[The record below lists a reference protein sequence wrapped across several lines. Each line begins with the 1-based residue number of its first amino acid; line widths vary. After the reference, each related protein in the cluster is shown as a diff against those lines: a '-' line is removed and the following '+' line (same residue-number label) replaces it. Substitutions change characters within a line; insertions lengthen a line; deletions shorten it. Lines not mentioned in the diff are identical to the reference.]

1 MIDESAMNRQIRRP
15 AWVNQDPKG
24 HLHGWRAKA
33 HEIIFEADTPA
44 GKAFDIALI
53 VTILVSV
60 VAVML
65 ESVAPIRARY
75 GSVLRVTEWVI
86 TVLFTIEYIL
96 RLLCVGQPARYA
108 RSFFGV
114 IDLLA
119 ILPTYISVIV
129 PGTQALAVVRILRLL
144 RVFRVLKLVQYVQEA
159 SVLRQALANSGR
171 KILVFV
177 FVVFTIV
184 IIVGATM
191 YLVEGEAAGFTS
203 IPISVYWAVVTLTT
217 VGYGDI
223 APITALGQFLSALL
237 MIMGYGI
244 IAVPTGIV
252 TTELVRGQQS
262 EITTQ
267 ACHECSLDGHDRDA
281 KFCKGCGAKL

>member
-1 MIDESAMNRQIRRP
+1 MNRLVRRP
-15 AWVNQDPKG
+15 DWVDQDPKG

-44 GKAFDIALI
+44 GRAFDIALI

-75 GSVLRVTEWVI
+75 GSVLRITEWVI
-86 TVLFTIEYIL
+86 TVVFTIEYIL

-108 RSFFGV
+108 RSFFGI

-119 ILPTYISVIV
+119 ILPTYISFFI
-129 PGTQALAVVRILRLL
+129 PGAQALAVVRVLRIL
-144 RVFRVLKLVQYVQEA
+144 RVFRVLKLVQYVKEA
-159 SVLRQALANSGR
+159 SVLRQALINSGR

-184 IIVGATM
+184 IIVGAMM

-223 APITALGQFLSALL
+223 APVTALGQFLSAVL

-252 TTELVRGQQS
+252 TTELVRGQQG
-262 EITTQ
+262 EMTTQ
-267 ACHECSLDGHDRDA
+267 ACHECSLEGHDPDA
-281 KFCKGCGAKL
+281 KYCKGCGAQL

>member
-1 MIDESAMNRQIRRP
+1 MSPDPRRP
-15 AWVNQDPKG
+15 RWVDQDPKG
-24 HLHGWRAKA
+24 HLQGWRAKA
-33 HEIIFEADTPA
+33 HEIIFEADTPL

-65 ESVAPIRARY
+65 ESVAPVRARY
-75 GSVLRVTEWVI
+75 GSVLRITEWVI

-119 ILPTYISVIV
+119 ILPTYISFFV
-129 PGTQALAVVRILRLL
+129 PGTQALAVVRVLRLL

-177 FVVFTIV
+177 FVVFMIV

-223 APITALGQFLSALL
+223 APVTALGQFLSALL
-237 MIMGYGI
+237 MIVGYGI

-252 TTELVRGQQS
+252 TTELVRGQQR
-262 EITTQ
+262 EISTRV
-267 ACHECSLDGHDRDA
+267 CHECSLEGHDPDA
-281 KFCKGCGAKL
+281 KHCKGCGAML

>member
-1 MIDESAMNRQIRRP
+1 MNRLVRRP
-15 AWVNQDPKG
+15 DWVDQDPKG

-53 VTILVSV
+53 VTILFSV

-65 ESVAPIRARY
+65 ESVAPVRARY

-86 TVLFTIEYIL
+86 TVVFTIEYIL

-108 RSFFGV
+108 RSFFGI

-119 ILPTYISVIV
+119 ILPTYISFFI
-129 PGTQALAVVRILRLL
+129 PGAQALAVVRVLRIL
-144 RVFRVLKLVQYVQEA
+144 RVFRVLKLVQYVKEA
-159 SVLRQALANSGR
+159 SVLRQALINSGR

-184 IIVGATM
+184 IIVGAMM
-191 YLVEGEAAGFTS
+191 YLVEGEASGFTS

-223 APITALGQFLSALL
+223 SPNTSPGQFLASLI
-237 MIMGYGI
+237 MIMGYAI

-252 TTELVRGQQS
+252 TAAMVRQEGKDKV
-262 EITTQ
+262 TTR
-267 ACHECSLDGHDRDA
+267 ACSICSAEGHDPDA
-281 KFCKGCGAKL
+281 KFCKFCGEQL

>member
-1 MIDESAMNRQIRRP
+1 MSPQSTWPGWVDE
-15 AWVNQDPKG
+15 DPQG
-24 HLHGWRAKA
+24 HLRGWRAKA

-53 VTILVSV
+53 VTILLSV

-65 ESVAPIRARY
+65 ESVAPIRLRY
-75 GSVLRVTEWVI
+75 GSILRITEWVI
-86 TVLFTIEYIL
+86 TILFTIEYVL

-108 RSFFGV
+108 RSFFGI

-119 ILPTYISVIV
+119 ILPTYISFFV
-129 PGTQALAVVRILRLL
+129 PGAQALAVVRVLRIL

-159 SVLRQALANSGR
+159 RVLRQALANSGR
-171 KILVFV
+171 KILVFL

-184 IIVGATM
+184 IIVGALM
-191 YLVEGEAAGFTS
+191 YLVEGADAGFTS

-223 APITALGQFLSALL
+223 APVTALGQFLSALL
-237 MIMGYGI
+237 MIVGYGI

-252 TTELVRGQQS
+252 TTELVRGQGR
-262 EITTQ
+262 EMTTQ
-267 ACHECSLDGHDRDA
+267 ACRECSLEGHDPDA
-281 KFCKGCGAKL
+281 RFCKRCGAGL

>member
-1 MIDESAMNRQIRRP
+1 MSPLSTSP
-15 AWVNQDPKG
+15 AWVGQDPKG
-24 HLHGWRAKA
+24 HLHGWRAKV
-33 HEIIFEADTPA
+33 HEIIFEADTRA
-44 GKAFDIALI
+44 GKVFDIALI
-53 VTILVSV
+53 VTILLSV

-65 ESVAPIRARY
+65 ESVNPVRARY
-75 GSVLRVTEWVI
+75 GSILRTTEWVI
-86 TVLFTIEYIL
+86 TILFTVEYIL

-108 RSFFGV
+108 RSFFGI

-129 PGTQALAVVRILRLL
+129 PGAQALAVVRVLRIL

-159 SVLRQALANSGR
+159 RVLRQALANSGR

-184 IIVGATM
+184 IIVGALM
-191 YLVEGEAAGFTS
+191 YFVEGEDAGFTS
-203 IPISVYWAVVTLTT
+203 IPVSVYWAVVTLTT

-223 APITALGQFLSALL
+223 APATALGQFLSAML
-237 MIMGYGI
+237 MIVGYGI

-252 TTELVRGQQS
+252 TTELVRGQQR
-262 EITTQ
+262 EMTTQ
-267 ACHECSLDGHDRDA
+267 VCPQCSVEGHDPDA
-281 KFCKGCGAKL
+281 KFCKGCGSEL

>member
-1 MIDESAMNRQIRRP
+1 MNRLVRRP
-15 AWVNQDPKG
+15 DWVDQDPTG

-44 GKAFDIALI
+44 GRAFDIALI

-75 GSVLRVTEWVI
+75 GSVLRITEWVI
-86 TVLFTIEYIL
+86 TVVFTIEYIL

-108 RSFFGV
+108 RSFFGI

-119 ILPTYISVIV
+119 ILPTYISFFI
-129 PGTQALAVVRILRLL
+129 PGAQALAVVRVLRIL
-144 RVFRVLKLVQYVQEA
+144 RVFRVLKLVQYVKEA
-159 SVLRQALANSGR
+159 SVLRQALINSGR

-184 IIVGATM
+184 IIVGAMM
-191 YLVEGEAAGFTS
+191 YLIEGEAAGFTS

-223 APITALGQFLSALL
+223 APVTALGQFLSAVL

-252 TTELVRGQQS
+252 TTELVRGQQG
-262 EITTQ
+262 EMTTQ
-267 ACHECSLDGHDRDA
+267 ACHECSLEGHDPDA
-281 KFCKGCGAKL
+281 KYCKGCGAQL

>member
-1 MIDESAMNRQIRRP
+1 MSPQSARP
-15 AWVNQDPKG
+15 AWVDQDPRG
-24 HLHGWRAKA
+24 HLHGWRAKV

-53 VTILVSV
+53 VMILLSV

-65 ESVAPIRARY
+65 ESVAPVRARY
-75 GSVLRVTEWVI
+75 GPELRATEWVI
-86 TVLFTIEYIL
+86 TVVFTIEYIL

-108 RSFFGV
+108 RSFFGI

-129 PGTQALAVVRILRLL
+129 PGAQALAVVRVLRIL

-159 SVLRQALANSGR
+159 RVLRQALANSGR
-171 KILVFV
+171 KILVV
-177 FVVFTIV
+177 LFVVFTIV
-184 IIVGATM
+184 IIVGALM
-191 YLVEGEAAGFTS
+191 YLIEGANAGFTS

-223 APITALGQFLSALL
+223 APVTAFGQFLSALL
-237 MIMGYGI
+237 MIVGYGI

-252 TTELVRGQQS
+252 TTELVRGQQREVS
-262 EITTQ
+262 TQ
-267 ACHECSLDGHDRDA
+267 VCRECSLEGHEPDA
-281 KFCKGCGAKL
+281 KFCKGCGSEL

>member
-1 MIDESAMNRQIRRP
+1 MNRLVRRP
-15 AWVNQDPKG
+15 DWVDQDPKG
-24 HLHGWRAKA
+24 HLRGWRAKA

-53 VTILVSV
+53 VTILFSV

-86 TVLFTIEYIL
+86 TVVFTIEYIL

-108 RSFFGV
+108 RSFFGI

-119 ILPTYISVIV
+119 ILPTYISFFI
-129 PGTQALAVVRILRLL
+129 PGAQALAVVRVLRIL
-144 RVFRVLKLVQYVQEA
+144 RVFRVLKLVQYVKEA
-159 SVLRQALANSGR
+159 SVLRQALINSGR

-184 IIVGATM
+184 IIVGAMM
-191 YLVEGEAAGFTS
+191 YLVEGEPSGFTS

-223 APITALGQFLSALL
+223 APITPLGRFLSALL

-252 TTELVRGQQS
+252 TTELVRGQQA
-262 EITTQ
+262 EITTR
-267 ACHECSLDGHDRDA
+267 ACHECSLEGHDPDA
-281 KFCKGCGAKL
+281 KHCKGCGAEL

>member
-1 MIDESAMNRQIRRP
+1 MSPDPRRP
-15 AWVNQDPKG
+15 RWVDQDPKG
-24 HLHGWRAKA
+24 HLQGWRAKA
-33 HEIIFEADTPA
+33 HEIIFEADTPL
-44 GKAFDIALI
+44 GKAFDMALI

-65 ESVAPIRARY
+65 ESVAPVRARY
-75 GSVLRVTEWVI
+75 GSVLRITEWVI

-119 ILPTYISVIV
+119 ILPTYISFFV
-129 PGTQALAVVRILRLL
+129 PGTQALAVVRVLRLL

-177 FVVFTIV
+177 FVVFMIV

-223 APITALGQFLSALL
+223 APVTALGQFLSALL
-237 MIMGYGI
+237 MIVGYGI

-252 TTELVRGQQS
+252 TTELVRGQQR
-262 EITTQ
+262 EISTRV
-267 ACHECSLDGHDRDA
+267 CHECSLEGHDPDA
-281 KFCKGCGAKL
+281 KHCKGCGAML

>member
-1 MIDESAMNRQIRRP
+1 VR
-15 AWVNQDPKG
+15 
-24 HLHGWRAKA
+24 GWRAKA

-44 GKAFDIALI
+44 GKAFDIGLI
-53 VTILVSV
+53 ITIIVSI

-65 ESVAPIRARY
+65 ESVAPVRARF
-75 GSVLRVTEWVI
+75 GPQLRAIEWVI
-86 TVLFTIEYIL
+86 TILFTVEYFL

-119 ILPTYISVIV
+119 IVPTYISVIV
-129 PGTQALAVVRILRLL
+129 PGAQALAVVRVLRIL

-159 SVLRQALANSGR
+159 RVLRQALANSGR

-184 IIVGATM
+184 IIVGALI

-223 APITALGQFLSALL
+223 APVTALGQFLSALL
-237 MIMGYGI
+237 MIVGYGI

-252 TTELVRGQQS
+252 TTELVRGQRQ
-262 EITTQ
+262 EMTTQ
-267 ACHECSLDGHDRDA
+267 ACHECGLEDHDPNA
-281 KFCKGCGAKL
+281 KFCKGCGARL

>member
-1 MIDESAMNRQIRRP
+1 MSSQSTRP
-15 AWVNQDPKG
+15 EWVDQDPKG
-24 HLHGWRAKA
+24 HLRGWRAKV

-53 VTILVSV
+53 FTIILSV
-60 VAVML
+60 VAVTL
-65 ESVAPIRARY
+65 ETVAPIRARY
-75 GSVLRVTEWVI
+75 GPELRATEWVI
-86 TVLFTIEYIL
+86 TVLFTVEYVL

-108 RSFFGV
+108 RSFYGV

-129 PGTQALAVVRILRLL
+129 PGAQALAVVRVLRIL

-159 SVLRQALANSGR
+159 RVLRQALANSGR

-184 IIVGATM
+184 IIVGALM
-191 YLVEGEAAGFTS
+191 YLVEGEEAGFTS
-203 IPISVYWAVVTLTT
+203 IPVSVYWAVVTLTT

-223 APITALGQFLSALL
+223 APATALGQFLSAML
-237 MIMGYGI
+237 MIVGYGI

-252 TTELVRGQQS
+252 TAELVRGQQW
-262 EITTQ
+262 EMTTQ
-267 ACHECSLDGHDRDA
+267 ACRECSLEGHDPDA
-281 KFCKGCGAKL
+281 QFCKGCGAEL

>member
-1 MIDESAMNRQIRRP
+1 MTNGPSKLRNTI
-15 AWVNQDPKG
+15 
-24 HLHGWRAKA
+24 

-65 ESVAPIRARY
+65 ESVAPVRARY
-75 GSVLRVTEWVI
+75 GSVLRITEWVI
-86 TVLFTIEYIL
+86 TVVFTIEYIL

-119 ILPTYISVIV
+119 ILPTYISFFI
-129 PGTQALAVVRILRLL
+129 PGAQALAVVRVLRIL

-184 IIVGATM
+184 IIVGALM

-252 TTELVRGQQS
+252 TTELVRGQQR
-262 EITTQ
+262 EITTR
-267 ACHECSLDGHDRDA
+267 ACHECSLEGHDSDA
-281 KFCKGCGAKL
+281 RFCKGCGATL

>member
-1 MIDESAMNRQIRRP
+1 MNRLVRRP
-15 AWVNQDPKG
+15 DWVDQDPKG
-24 HLHGWRAKA
+24 HLRGWRAKA

-44 GKAFDIALI
+44 GRAFDIALI
-53 VTILVSV
+53 VTILLSV

-65 ESVAPIRARY
+65 ESVAPIGARY

-86 TVLFTIEYIL
+86 TVVFTIEYIL
-96 RLLCVGQPARYA
+96 RLLCVGQPVRYA
-108 RSFFGV
+108 RSFFGI

-119 ILPTYISVIV
+119 ILPTYISFFI
-129 PGTQALAVVRILRLL
+129 PGAQALAVVRVLRIL
-144 RVFRVLKLVQYVQEA
+144 RVFRVLKLVQYVREA
-159 SVLRQALANSGR
+159 SVLRQALINSGR

-184 IIVGATM
+184 IIVGAMM
-191 YLVEGEAAGFTS
+191 YLVEGEPSGFTS

-223 APITALGQFLSALL
+223 APITPLGQFLSALL

-252 TTELVRGQQS
+252 TTELVRGQQA
-262 EITTQ
+262 EMTTQ
-267 ACHECSLDGHDRDA
+267 ACHECSLEGHDPDA
-281 KFCKGCGAKL
+281 KHCKGCGAKL

>member
-1 MIDESAMNRQIRRP
+1 MNRQVRRP
-15 AWVNQDPKG
+15 EWVDQDPKG
-24 HLHGWRAKA
+24 HVRGWRAKA
-33 HEIIFEADTPA
+33 HEIIFGADTPA

-65 ESVAPIRARY
+65 ESVAPVRARY
-75 GSVLRVTEWVI
+75 GSVLRITEWVI
-86 TVLFTIEYIL
+86 TVVFTIEYIL

-108 RSFFGV
+108 RSFFGI

-119 ILPTYISVIV
+119 ILPTYISFFI
-129 PGTQALAVVRILRLL
+129 PGAQALAVVRVLRIL

-159 SVLRQALANSGR
+159 RVLRQALANSGR
-171 KILVFV
+171 KILVFL

-184 IIVGATM
+184 IIVGAMM

-203 IPISVYWAVVTLTT
+203 IPLSVYWAVVTLTT

-223 APITALGQFLSALL
+223 APVTALGQFLSALL
-237 MIMGYGI
+237 MIVGYGI

-252 TTELVRGQQS
+252 TTELVRGQQG
-262 EITTQ
+262 EITTK
-267 ACHECSLDGHDRDA
+267 ACHECSLEGHDADA
-281 KFCKGCGAKL
+281 KHCKGCGAQL

>member
-1 MIDESAMNRQIRRP
+1 MNSQSTWPGWVDE
-15 AWVNQDPKG
+15 DPKG

-65 ESVAPIRARY
+65 ESVAPVRARY
-75 GSVLRVTEWVI
+75 GSVLRITEWVI
-86 TVLFTIEYIL
+86 TIVFTLEYLL
-96 RLLCVGQPARYA
+96 RLLCVGRPARYA
-108 RSFFGV
+108 RSFFGI

-119 ILPTYISVIV
+119 ILPTYISFFV
-129 PGTQALAVVRILRLL
+129 PGAQALAVVRVLRIL

-159 SVLRQALANSGR
+159 RVLRQALTNSGR
-171 KILVFV
+171 KILVFL

-184 IIVGATM
+184 IIVGALM
-191 YLVEGEAAGFTS
+191 YLVEGAGAGFTS

-223 APITALGQFLSALL
+223 APVTALGQFLSALL
-237 MIMGYGI
+237 MVVGYGI

-252 TTELVRGQQS
+252 TTELVRGQGR
-262 EITTQ
+262 EITTK
-267 ACHECSLDGHDRDA
+267 ACRECSLEGHDPDA
-281 KFCKGCGAKL
+281 IHCKRCGAVL

>member
-1 MIDESAMNRQIRRP
+1 MNSRLTRP
-15 AWVNQDPKG
+15 AWVDQDPKG
-24 HLHGWRAKA
+24 HVRGWRAKA

-44 GKAFDIALI
+44 GKAFDIGLI
-53 VTILVSV
+53 ITIIVSI

-65 ESVAPIRARY
+65 ESVAPVRARF
-75 GSVLRVTEWVI
+75 GPQLRAIEWVI
-86 TVLFTIEYIL
+86 TILFTVEYFL

-119 ILPTYISVIV
+119 IVPTYISVIV
-129 PGTQALAVVRILRLL
+129 PGAQALAVVRVLRIL

-159 SVLRQALANSGR
+159 RVLRQALANSGR

-184 IIVGATM
+184 IIVGALI

-223 APITALGQFLSALL
+223 APVTALGQFLSALL
-237 MIMGYGI
+237 MIVGYGI

-252 TTELVRGQQS
+252 TTELVRGQRQ
-262 EITTQ
+262 EMTTQ
-267 ACHECSLDGHDRDA
+267 ACHECGLEDHDPNA
-281 KFCKGCGAKL
+281 KFCKGCGARL

>member
-1 MIDESAMNRQIRRP
+1 MSPRGTWPGWVDE
-15 AWVNQDPKG
+15 DPKG

-44 GKAFDIALI
+44 GKTFDIALI
-53 VTILVSV
+53 CIILLSV

-65 ESVAPIRARY
+65 ESVAPVRARY
-75 GSVLRVTEWVI
+75 GSFLRVTEWVI
-86 TVLFTIEYIL
+86 TVVFTIEYVL

-108 RSFFGV
+108 RSFFGIV
-114 IDLLA
+114 DLLA

-129 PGTQALAVVRILRLL
+129 PGAQALAVVRVLRIL

-159 SVLRQALANSGR
+159 RVLRQALRNSGR
-171 KILVFV
+171 KILVFL

-184 IIVGATM
+184 IMVGALM
-191 YLVEGEAAGFTS
+191 YLVEGEASGFTS
-203 IPISVYWAVVTLTT
+203 IPIAVYWAVVTLTT

-223 APITALGQFLSALL
+223 APITALGRFLSALL
-237 MIMGYGI
+237 MIVGYGI

-252 TTELVRGQQS
+252 TTELVRGQREMS
-262 EITTQ
+262 TR
-267 ACHECSLDGHDRDA
+267 ACHECSTEGHDPDA
-281 KFCKGCGAKL
+281 HYCKGCGAEL

>member
-1 MIDESAMNRQIRRP
+1 MR
-15 AWVNQDPKG
+15 
-24 HLHGWRAKA
+24 GWRAKA

-44 GKAFDIALI
+44 GKAFDIVLI
-53 VTILVSV
+53 FTIIVSV

-65 ESVAPIRARY
+65 ETVAPVRARY
-75 GSVLRVTEWVI
+75 GPILRTTEWVI
-86 TVLFTIEYIL
+86 TILFTVEYIL

-108 RSFFGV
+108 RSFFGIV
-114 IDLLA
+114 DLLA

-129 PGTQALAVVRILRLL
+129 PGAQALAVVRVLRIL

-159 SVLRQALANSGR
+159 HDLRQALANSGR

-184 IIVGATM
+184 IIVGALM
-191 YLVEGEAAGFTS
+191 FLVEGEAAGFTS

-252 TTELVRGQQS
+252 TTELVRGQRRDVS
-262 EITTQ
+262 TQ
-267 ACHECSLDGHDRDA
+267 VCHECSLEGHDRDA
-281 KFCKGCGAKL
+281 KFCKGCGASL

>member
-1 MIDESAMNRQIRRP
+1 MSPDPRRP
-15 AWVNQDPKG
+15 RWVDQDPKG
-24 HLHGWRAKA
+24 HLQGWRAKA
-33 HEIIFEADTPA
+33 HEIIFEADTPL
-44 GKAFDIALI
+44 GKAFDMALI

-65 ESVAPIRARY
+65 ESVAPVRARY
-75 GSVLRVTEWVI
+75 GSVLRITEWVI

-119 ILPTYISVIV
+119 ILPTSISFFV
-129 PGTQALAVVRILRLL
+129 PGTQALAVVRVLRLL

-177 FVVFTIV
+177 FVVFMIV

-223 APITALGQFLSALL
+223 APVTALGQFLSALL
-237 MIMGYGI
+237 MIVGYGI

-252 TTELVRGQQS
+252 TTELVRGQQR
-262 EITTQ
+262 EISTRV
-267 ACHECSLDGHDRDA
+267 CHECSLEGHDPDA
-281 KFCKGCGAKL
+281 KHCKGCGAML

>member
-1 MIDESAMNRQIRRP
+1 MSPQSTWPN
-15 AWVNQDPKG
+15 WVVEDPKG
-24 HLHGWRAKA
+24 HLRGWRAKA

-53 VTILVSV
+53 VTILLSV
-60 VAVML
+60 VAVLL

-75 GSVLRVTEWVI
+75 GSVLRTTEWVI
-86 TVLFTIEYIL
+86 TILFTAEYIL

-108 RSFFGV
+108 RSFFGI

-129 PGTQALAVVRILRLL
+129 PGAQALAVVRVLRIL
-144 RVFRVLKLVQYVQEA
+144 RVFRVLKLVQYMQEA
-159 SVLRQALANSGR
+159 RVLRQALANSGR
-171 KILVFV
+171 KILVFL
-177 FVVFTIV
+177 FVVFTMV
-184 IIVGATM
+184 IIVGALM
-191 YLVEGEAAGFTS
+191 YLVEGSDAGFTS

-223 APITALGQFLSALL
+223 APVTALGQFLSALL
-237 MIMGYGI
+237 MIVGYGI

-252 TTELVRGQQS
+252 TTELVRGQGR

-267 ACHECSLDGHDRDA
+267 VCHECSLEGHDPDA
-281 KFCKGCGAKL
+281 RHCKRCGAGL

>member
-1 MIDESAMNRQIRRP
+1 MTSQSVRP
-15 AWVNQDPKG
+15 EWVYDDPKG
-24 HLHGWRAKA
+24 HLRGWRAKA
-33 HEIIFEADTPA
+33 HEIIFGADTPA

-53 VTILVSV
+53 ITILVSV
-60 VAVML
+60 VAVMM
-65 ESVAPIRARY
+65 ESVAPLRARY
-75 GSVLRVTEWVI
+75 GPVLRITEWVI
-86 TVLFTIEYIL
+86 TILFTIEYLL
-96 RLLCVGQPARYA
+96 RLLCVGRPARYA

-119 ILPTYISVIV
+119 ILPTYISFFI
-129 PGTQALAVVRILRLL
+129 PGAQALAVVRVLRIL

-159 SVLRQALANSGR
+159 RVLRQALANSGR

-184 IIVGATM
+184 IIVGALM

-252 TTELVRGQQS
+252 TTELVRGQQR
-262 EITTQ
+262 EVTTR
-267 ACHECSLDGHDRDA
+267 ACQECSLDGHDPDA
-281 KFCKGCGAKL
+281 KYCKVCGTQL

>member
-1 MIDESAMNRQIRRP
+1 MSPQSARP
-15 AWVNQDPKG
+15 KWVHEDPKG

-53 VTILVSV
+53 ITIIVSV

-65 ESVAPIRARY
+65 ETVAPVRARF
-75 GSVLRVTEWVI
+75 GPQLRAVEWVI

-108 RSFFGV
+108 RSFFGIV
-114 IDLLA
+114 DLLA

-129 PGTQALAVVRILRLL
+129 PGAQALAVVRVLRIL

-159 SVLRQALANSGR
+159 SVLRQALVASGR

-184 IIVGATM
+184 IIVGALM
-191 YLVEGEAAGFTS
+191 YLVEGEEAGFTN

-223 APITALGQFLSALL
+223 APLTPLGQFLSALL

-252 TTELVRGQQS
+252 TTELVRAPRGAM
-262 EITTQ
+262 TTR
-267 ACHECSLDGHDRDA
+267 ACPECGLEDHESDA
-281 KFCKGCGAKL
+281 KFCKGCGGEL

>member
-1 MIDESAMNRQIRRP
+1 VTDEGVMSPDLKRP
-15 AWVNQDPKG
+15 EWVDQDPKG
-24 HLHGWRAKA
+24 HLHGWRAKT
-33 HEIIFEADTPA
+33 HEIIFGADTPA

-65 ESVAPIRARY
+65 ESVAPVRARY
-75 GSVLRVTEWVI
+75 GSVLRITEWVI
-86 TVLFTIEYIL
+86 TFLFTIEYVL

-108 RSFFGV
+108 RSFFGI

-119 ILPTYISVIV
+119 IVPTYISFFI
-129 PGTQALAVVRILRLL
+129 PGAQALAVVRVLRIL

-159 SVLRQALANSGR
+159 RVLRQALANSGR
-171 KILVFV
+171 KILVFL

-184 IIVGATM
+184 IIVGALM
-191 YLVEGEAAGFTS
+191 YLVEGAGAGFTS

-223 APITALGQFLSALL
+223 APVTAFGQFLSALL
-237 MIMGYGI
+237 MIVGYGI

-252 TTELVRGQQS
+252 TTELVRGQQR
-262 EITTQ
+262 EITTR
-267 ACHECSLDGHDRDA
+267 ACHECSLEGHDTDA
-281 KFCKGCGAKL
+281 KHCKGCGAAL

>member
-1 MIDESAMNRQIRRP
+1 MDR
-15 AWVNQDPKG
+15 DPRG
-24 HLHGWRAKA
+24 HLHGWRATV
-33 HEIIFEADTPA
+33 HEVIFEADTPA

-53 VTILVSV
+53 ATIVLSV

-65 ESVAPIRARY
+65 ESVAPVRARY
-75 GSVLRVTEWVI
+75 GSVLRITEWAI
-86 TVLFTIEYIL
+86 TALFTVEYVL

-108 RSFFGV
+108 RSFFGI

-129 PGTQALAVVRILRLL
+129 PGAQALAVVRVLRIL

-159 SVLRQALANSGR
+159 RVLRQALANSGR

-184 IIVGATM
+184 IIVGALM
-191 YLVEGEAAGFTS
+191 YLVEGAEAGFTS
-203 IPISVYWAVVTLTT
+203 IPLSVYWAVVTLTT

-223 APITALGQFLSALL
+223 APVTALGQFLSALL
-237 MIMGYGI
+237 MIVGYGI

-252 TTELVRGQQS
+252 TTELVRGQQ
-262 EITTQ
+262 EEMTTRS
-267 ACHECSLDGHDRDA
+267 CRECSLEGHDPDA
-281 KFCKGCGAKL
+281 RYCKACGARL

>member
-1 MIDESAMNRQIRRP
+1 MNRLVRRP
-15 AWVNQDPKG
+15 DWVDQDPKG

-44 GKAFDIALI
+44 GRAFDIALI

-75 GSVLRVTEWVI
+75 GSVLRITEWVI
-86 TVLFTIEYIL
+86 TVVFTIEYIL

-108 RSFFGV
+108 RSFFGI

-119 ILPTYISVIV
+119 ILPTYISFFI
-129 PGTQALAVVRILRLL
+129 PGAQALAVVRVLRIL
-144 RVFRVLKLVQYVQEA
+144 RVFRVLKLVQYVKEA
-159 SVLRQALANSGR
+159 SVLRQALVNRGR

-184 IIVGATM
+184 IIVGAMM

-223 APITALGQFLSALL
+223 APVTALGQFLSAVL

-252 TTELVRGQQS
+252 TTELVRGQQG
-262 EITTQ
+262 EMTTQ
-267 ACHECSLDGHDRDA
+267 ACHECSLEGHDPDA
-281 KFCKGCGAKL
+281 KYCKGCGAQL

>member
-1 MIDESAMNRQIRRP
+1 MNRQVRRP
-15 AWVNQDPKG
+15 EWVDQDPKG
-24 HLHGWRAKA
+24 HVRGWRAKA
-33 HEIIFEADTPA
+33 HEIIFGADTPA

-53 VTILVSV
+53 VTILLSV

-65 ESVAPIRARY
+65 ESVAPVRARY
-75 GSVLRVTEWVI
+75 GSVLRITEWVI
-86 TVLFTIEYIL
+86 TVVFTIEYIL

-108 RSFFGV
+108 RSFFGI

-119 ILPTYISVIV
+119 ILPTYISFFI
-129 PGTQALAVVRILRLL
+129 PGAQALAVVRVLRIL

-159 SVLRQALANSGR
+159 RVLRQALANSGR
-171 KILVFV
+171 KILVFL

-184 IIVGATM
+184 IIVGAMM

-203 IPISVYWAVVTLTT
+203 IPLSVYWAVVTLTT

-223 APITALGQFLSALL
+223 APVTALGQFLSALL
-237 MIMGYGI
+237 MIVGYGI

-252 TTELVRGQQS
+252 TTELVRGQQG
-262 EITTQ
+262 EITMK
-267 ACHECSLDGHDRDA
+267 ACHECSLEGHDVDA
-281 KFCKGCGAKL
+281 KHCKGCGAKL